1 MPTPRWAGGAPGAR
15 AELPLQSHAGAR
27 IYLQPVE
34 DPMLGKGNAQRRLWV
49 HGKPML
55 EQVCWLLHGVPMLLE
70 KFENCLM
77 WERPHKGEGN
87 HVRKPHHEEEGVATT
102 DELTTFPVPLHHCG
116 MEIEKS
122 RSKAKP
128 RKNRGWEES
137 IEIWVYFPLSYP
149 DVIGNN
155 LIFSPSQ
162 VYNW

>member
-1 MPTPRWAGGAPGAR
+1 
-15 AELPLQSHAGAR
+15 
-27 IYLQPVE
+27 
-34 DPMLGKGNAQRRLWV
+34 MLEKGNAQRRLWV

-77 WERPHKGEGN
+77 WEGPHKGEGKS
-87 HVRKPHHEEEGVATT
+87 VRKPHHEEEGVATI

-116 MEIEKS
+116 MEREKS

-149 DVIGNN
+149 DVIAEERSNRAALVGTWPLARLNPPHHHIYKAP
-155 LIFSPSQ
+155 LYTFFRTPKQ
-162 VYNW
+162 